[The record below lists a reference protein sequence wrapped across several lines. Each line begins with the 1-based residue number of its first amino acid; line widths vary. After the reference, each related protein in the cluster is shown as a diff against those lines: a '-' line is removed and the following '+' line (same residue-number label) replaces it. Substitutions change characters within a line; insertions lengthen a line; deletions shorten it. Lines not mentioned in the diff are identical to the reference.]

1 VIKIASIVEDDPI
14 KHDGL
19 GNDQHLSS
27 DRQGDAGT
35 LHNTLM
41 NHEPWLYYYGPKLYT
56 TKKYLNPMMQI

>member
-14 KHDGL
+14 KHKGL
-19 GNDQHLSS
+19 GNDHYPSA

-41 NHEPWLYYYGPKLYT
+41 NYEPMSHDYNIMDQNYIQLKS
-56 TKKYLNPMMQI
+56 I

>member
-1 VIKIASIVEDDPI
+1 VIKIASIVEDDPM

-19 GNDQHLSS
+19 GNDQHLSA

-41 NHEPWLYYYGPKLYT
+41 NHEPMSHDYIIMDQNYIQLKS
-56 TKKYLNPMMQI
+56 I